1 MAQFYEVL
9 GLDAPPKDRRDVKKA
24 YSKKLKV
31 TRPEDDPDGFM
42 RLRDAHD
49 YALKWLSWQPKAEPI
64 SDDDTPEPDNKDDD
78 MDDAAINE
86 SLNVSLNVSLG
97 TDTITV
103 AENSPTAYSIGL
115 SPSLDAPPPDLVE
128 ENSTGYNIGATPN
141 LEAPPQTHIEPAPP
155 PLDDDIIAL
164 LQSEE
169 TRNNREGWNSLFRK
183 ARELN
188 IDDYVDFENLLFHR
202 ILEFHGFYEDNNDYF
217 ETPEKMK
224 KLISRSITASLFKTM
239 HWDEVTHFDPQKK
252 YRIEWLEKRMGLR
265 KPNISKYV
273 QGPQTPENVPQNLA
287 RWFWPAL
294 ALIFLLA
301 IISDL
306 IAG

>member
-1 MAQFYEVL
+1 MAEFYEVL

-49 YALKWLSWQPKAEPI
+49 YALKWLSWQPKAELI

-78 MDDAAINE
+78 MGDAAINE
-86 SLNVSLNVSLG
+86 SLNVSLS
-97 TDTITV
+97 TDTIIV
-103 AENSPTAYSIGL
+103 EDLSPTAYSIGS
-115 SPSLDAPPPDLVE
+115 SPSLDAPAQDLNE
-128 ENSTGYNIGATPN
+128 KSSTGYNIGPSPTLN
-141 LEAPPQTHIEPAPP
+141 IPPQTHIEPPRP
-155 PLDDDIIAL
+155 PLDQEIMEL
-164 LQSEE
+164 LKSEKS
-169 TRNNREGWNSLFRK
+169 RNNRESWNVLFRK
-183 ARELN
+183 ARELD
-188 IDDYVDFENLLFHR
+188 IDDYVDFENLLLNR
-202 ILEFHGFYEDNNDYF
+202 ILEFHGFYEDNNEYF

-224 KLISRSITASLFKTM
+224 KLISPSITASLFKTM
-239 HWDEVTHFDPQKK
+239 HWDEVTHFNPQKE

-265 KPNISKYV
+265 KKNISQYV
-273 QGPQTPENVPQNLA
+273 QEADPPPNLPNNLA

-294 ALIFLLA
+294 ALLFFLA

>member
-1 MAQFYEVL
+1 MAEFYEVL

-49 YALKWLSWQPKAEPI
+49 YALKWLSWQPKAELI

-78 MDDAAINE
+78 MGNAAIN
-86 SLNVSLNVSLG
+86 VPPNVSLG
-97 TDTITV
+97 THTIAV
-103 AENSPTAYSIGL
+103 EDLSPTAYSIGP
-115 SPSLDAPPPDLVE
+115 SPSLDAPSQDVDE
-128 ENSTGYNIGATPN
+128 KSSIGYNIGPSPTLN
-141 LEAPPQTHIEPAPP
+141 IPPQTHIEPPRP
-155 PLDDDIIAL
+155 SLDQEIMEL
-164 LQSEE
+164 LKSDES
-169 TRNNREGWNSLFRK
+169 RNNRESWNVLFRK
-183 ARELN
+183 ARELD
-188 IDDYVDFENLLFHR
+188 IDDYVDFENLLLNR
-202 ILEFHGFYEDNNDYF
+202 ILEFHGFYEDNNEYF

-224 KLISRSITASLFKTM
+224 KLISPSITASLFKTM
-239 HWDEVTHFDPQKK
+239 HWDEVTHFNPQKE

-265 KPNISKYV
+265 KKNISQYV
-273 QGPQTPENVPQNLA
+273 QEADPPPNLPNNLA

-294 ALIFLLA
+294 ALLFFLA